1 MRSPRI
7 DALILA
13 AGRSLRAGGPNKLL
27 LPWQD
32 KAVVAHAVDAA
43 LASRVSAV
51 HVVTGH
57 EPAPLQEVLK
67 GRDVNWIHNPKYH
80 SGIST
85 SISAGVTQL
94 PDQLDG
100 MVLCLGDMPWVSDRQ
115 INRLIDGFRPDA
127 VRVACFGKRRGHP
140 ALFPRAWFEKLL
152 ALTGDDLARCLF
164 DHLASAVVEVPMA
177 NDAVLR
183 DVDYEEDLM
192 STPVG
197 MIAQ

>member
-7 DALILA
+7 DALVLA

-43 LASRVSAV
+43 LASRASTV

-57 EPAPLQEVLK
+57 EPAPLQEVLQ
-67 GRDVNWIHNPKYH
+67 GRDINWIHNPKYH

-85 SISAGVTQL
+85 SISAGVTEL

-100 MVLCLGDMPWVSDRQ
+100 MVL
-115 INRLIDGFRPDA
+115 
-127 VRVACFGKRRGHP
+127 
-140 ALFPRAWFEKLL
+140 
-152 ALTGDDLARCLF
+152 
-164 DHLASAVVEVPMA
+164 
-177 NDAVLR
+177 
-183 DVDYEEDLM
+183 
-192 STPVG
+192 
-197 MIAQ
+197 